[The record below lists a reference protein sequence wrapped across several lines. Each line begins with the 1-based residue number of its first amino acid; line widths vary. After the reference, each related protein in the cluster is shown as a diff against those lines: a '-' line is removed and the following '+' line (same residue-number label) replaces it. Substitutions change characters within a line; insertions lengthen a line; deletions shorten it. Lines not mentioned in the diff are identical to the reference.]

1 MTQFFVYVILMLQVL
16 VKKMLAHIEKFVT
29 EETQFGLL
37 RNRQLKSIVASYL
50 SSTAHLMQIDE
61 PKVAFNLYFI

>member
-1 MTQFFVYVILMLQVL
+1 MFVCIILMLQVL
-16 VKKMLAHIEKFVT
+16 VQKMLDYIEKFVT
-29 EETQFGLL
+29 EETQSGLL

-61 PKVAFNLYFI
+61 PKVVFNFCFSL

>member
-1 MTQFFVYVILMLQVL
+1 
-16 VKKMLAHIEKFVT
+16 MLAHIEKFVT